1 MTWVVLKPLVM
12 DELQYQVIN
21 VLNHVMLI
29 GLSITFLVM
38 IYKIARM
45 KRRH

>member
-1 MTWVVLKPLVM
+1 MKEIHYAILNVVN
-12 DELQYQVIN
+12 YT
-21 VLNHVMLI
+21 MLI
-29 GLSITFLVM
+29 GLGITFLVM

>member
-1 MTWVVLKPLVM
+1 MAWVVLNCLVM
-12 DELQYQVIN
+12 DEIHYQIIN
-21 VLNHVMLI
+21 VLNHIMLI

-45 KRRH
+45 KRRN